1 MTQKK
6 TRFVEKIVKNKD
18 VKTPSIRMFFKKLE
32 QTGKQAG
39 AELNQAQES

>member
-18 VKTPSIRMFFKKLE
+18 VKTPSIRMFFKKIG
-32 QTGKQAG
+32 TNWKTSWG
-39 AELNQAQES
+39 